1 MIAFDLDGTLINSSR
16 DLAESASDLVQSYG
30 AAPLSEPEV
39 QAMVGDG
46 ASVLVARALASRQL
60 PVDTPG
66 ALARFLDIYDGRLL
80 NNTVPYDGV
89 AEVLALLLETGP
101 LAVLTNKPL
110 APALRILEHL
120 GLRGFFVE
128 VIGGDSRFGRKPHP
142 AGLQSLMRAGD
153 VTVMVGD
160 SPVDAQAA
168 EAAGCG
174 FVLAG
179 YGPGA
184 AKFST
189 PLPASMR
196 VAHHA
201 RELAWLADTRTFDA
215 ARVPIVNR

>member
-30 AAPLSEPEV
+30 AAPLAEAEV

-46 ASVLVARALASRQL
+46 AAVLVARALASRQL
-60 PVDTPG
+60 PADTPG

-80 NNTVPYDGV
+80 NHTVPYDGIP
-89 AEVLALLLETGP
+89 EVLALLMETGP

-110 APALRILEHL
+110 APALRILDHL

-128 VIGGDSRFGRKPHP
+128 VIGGDSRFGRKPNP
-142 AGLQSLMRAGD
+142 AGLQSLMRPGEA
-153 VTVMVGD
+153 TVMVGD

-174 FVLAG
+174 FVLAA
-179 YGPGA
+179 YGPGV
-184 AKFST
+184 AKFPR
-189 PLPASMR
+189 PLPDTIR

>member
-1 MIAFDLDGTLINSSR
+1 MSHRAYH
-16 DLAESASDLVQSYG
+16 SYEKG
-30 AAPLSEPEV
+30 
-39 QAMVGDG
+39 QRG
-46 ASVLVARALASRQL
+46 L
-60 PVDTPG
+60 PVETPG
-66 ALARFLDIYDGRLL
+66 ALARFLDIYDARLL
-80 NNTVPYDGV
+80 NHTVPYDGV
-89 AEVLALLLETGP
+89 PEVLALLMETGP

-110 APALRILEHL
+110 APALRILDHL
-120 GLRGFFVE
+120 GLRGFFIE

-142 AGLQSLMRAGD
+142 AGLQSLMRPGE

-168 EAAGCG
+168 EAADCG

-184 AKFST
+184 AKFSA
-189 PLPASMR
+189 PLSDTMR

-201 RELAWLADTRTFDA
+201 RELVWLADTRTFDA